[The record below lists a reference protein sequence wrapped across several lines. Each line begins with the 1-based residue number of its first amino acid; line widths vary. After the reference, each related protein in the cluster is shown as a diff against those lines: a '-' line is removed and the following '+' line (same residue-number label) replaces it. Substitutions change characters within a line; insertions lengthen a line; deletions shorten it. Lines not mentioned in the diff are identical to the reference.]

1 MNEPSYKYVTVFTN
15 TFTKQDEESA
25 VIECKEIFLG
35 DRIMEEEKTTKDK
48 FSRLRKKAEK
58 ILELR
63 PEDAIDLSNLS
74 HEAKDRLLHELQV
87 YQGELEIQNE
97 ELIRAQME
105 LEAQRNKYSDLYDFA
120 PVGYFTISDQG
131 MITEANLTSASLLG
145 VERRFLI
152 GQPFSRFITR
162 DDHNVYY
169 FHIKKL
175 VETKTRQIFELRLM
189 KTHGSEFY
197 SQLES
202 IATEGAEGKH
212 TLQMAVIDI
221 SERKQIEEE
230 KKNLEAQ
237 IRQYNKMEA
246 IGTLTGGIA
255 HDFNNL
261 LAIILGNT
269 ELAIDDI
276 PERNPVRLNLDEART
291 ACLRA
296 KDKISQ
302 IVNFAHKTEQ
312 KKKLVRLIPMV
323 KETIKLLRAS
333 IPTTIDILQHIP
345 DTSDIILAEST
356 QIHQLVI
363 NLCTNAAHAMPDGG
377 ILEISIGNVEFDK
390 DTTVRYHKLPP
401 NRYIKLTISDT
412 GHGIQPEIKERI
424 FDPYFTTKGVDEG
437 SGLGL
442 SVVHGIVKNHNGA
455 ISVNSEPGKGTIFN
469 IYFPI
474 IERVPIPRP
483 TIDEDLPTGTERI
496 LLVDDEELI
505 VDLCRQRLERLG
517 YQVESTTSP
526 LEALDL
532 FRSKSDHFDLLLTDL
547 TMPKMTGDILVKE
560 ILNIRPDMPIIICTG
575 FRNKM
580 DAEKSRSIGA
590 SGYLEKPHAN
600 RELAITVRK
609 VLGQGKG

>member
-1 MNEPSYKYVTVFTN
+1 MLG
-15 TFTKQDEESA
+15 
-25 VIECKEIFLG
+25 IELETA
-35 DRIMEEEKTTKDK
+35 MTTKDK
-48 FSRLRKKAEK
+48 FTRLRKKAEK

-63 PEDAIDLSNLS
+63 PEDAEDLSNLS

-105 LEAQRNKYSDLYDFA
+105 LETQRNKYSDLYDFA

-131 MITEANLTSASLLG
+131 MITEANLTGASLLG

-152 GQPFSRFITR
+152 GKPFSRFITR

-175 VETKTRQIFELRLM
+175 VETKTRQVFELRLM
-189 KTHGSEFY
+189 KTQGSEFY

-202 IATEGAEGKH
+202 IATEDAEGKH
-212 TLQMAVIDI
+212 TLRMAVIDI
-221 SERKQIEEE
+221 TERKHIEEE

-276 PERNPVRLNLDEART
+276 PEENPVRLNLDEART

-296 KDKISQ
+296 KDRISQ

-333 IPTTIDILQHIP
+333 IPTTIDIRQHIP

-363 NLCTNAAHAMPDGG
+363 NLCTNAAHAMADGG

-412 GHGIQPEIKERI
+412 GCGIQPEIKERI
-424 FDPYFTTKGVDEG
+424 FDPYFTTKGVEDG
-437 SGLGL
+437 TGLGL

-455 ISVNSEPGKGTIFN
+455 ISVNSEPGKGTTFN

-474 IERVPIPRP
+474 IERVPIPKP
-483 TIDEDLPTGTERI
+483 TIDEDLPTGKERI

-505 VDLCRQRLERLG
+505 VELGRQRLERLG

-532 FRSKSDHFDLLLTDL
+532 FRSKSDHFDLVITDL
-547 TMPKMTGDILVKE
+547 TMPKMTGDKLIKE
-560 ILNIRPDMPIIICTG
+560 ILNIRPDVPIIICTG
-575 FRNKM
+575 FNKKI

-590 SGYLEKPHAN
+590 SGHLEKPHEN
-600 RELAITVRK
+600 RELAITIRK
-609 VLGQGKG
+609 VLGQRKG